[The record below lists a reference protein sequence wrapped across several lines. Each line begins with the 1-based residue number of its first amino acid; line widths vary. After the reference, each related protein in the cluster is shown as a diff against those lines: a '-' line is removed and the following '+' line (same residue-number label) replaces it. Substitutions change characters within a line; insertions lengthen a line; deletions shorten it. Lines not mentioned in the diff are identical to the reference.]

1 MDTLTQLAG
10 ACKAL
15 FLEPSLQTF
24 YDVMNGF
31 NALIWGPPMIFLLL
45 FLGIYF
51 TVKLR
56 FIQKYTWP
64 AMKLSVAKAESEGM
78 VSSFGSLAVMIGA
91 TVGTGS
97 IIGVTTA
104 VAEGGPGALFW
115 MIVAGFFNFAIK
127 YSECMVA
134 FKYRIRLPDG
144 EYVGGP
150 MYYLANILKFKWLGI
165 IFAVGTLLMGLT
177 AGSALQTNSIA
188 DALREGYN
196 LNPWY
201 VALFVAVAAAIVILG
216 GVKRIAS
223 YSEWLVPIMGS
234 LYLLIAILVI
244 CMNFTHIPQAI
255 LIVLKGAFTGKAAA
269 GGAVGIGIMAIV
281 QAMIPGVTAGVTR
294 AVLATEAGLGSA
306 SMAAAAAR
314 TRSATQM
321 AIVSATSVFW
331 AIFICSLT
339 GIVIVLA
346 GDYTNPNVYAANLC
360 NSAFKTVPYIGTPIL
375 VFSLVVF
382 SFTTSIG
389 WGYYVEK
396 SLQFLCKG
404 SNVLIKP
411 ARVLFVIL
419 VFVGGVIG
427 ASFSTDF
434 TIADSVLRT
443 AEANISTRFMW
454 ALAILTMTM
463 MTIPNIW
470 ALWCFRKVIN
480 KTTRKNLRALVGKQ
494 ACMERA
500 AAARAAKAAKK
511 AALAAQKAAA
521 EQEIAEA
528 KAAERTFLASKRVR
542 KDK

>member
-1 MDTLTQLAG
+1 MLDIVHQLISSLR
-10 ACKAL
+10 AL
-15 FLEPSLQTF
+15 CTSPSLQNL

-51 TVKLR
+51 TIKLR
-56 FIQKYTWP
+56 FIQKYMLP
-64 AMKLSVAKAESEGM
+64 AVKLSVAKAESEGM

-115 MIVAGFFNFAIK
+115 MVVAGFFNFAIK
-127 YSECMVA
+127 YCECLVA
-134 FKYRIRLPDG
+134 FKYRVRLPDG

-150 MYYLANILKFKWLGI
+150 MYYLSNILKFKWLAV
-165 IFAVGTLLMGLT
+165 IFAVGTVLMGLT
-177 AGSALQTNSIA
+177 AGGALQTNSIA

-201 VALFVAVAAAIVILG
+201 AALFVALATGVVVIG

-223 YSEWLVPIMGS
+223 YSEWLVPIMGA
-234 LYLLIAILVI
+234 LYLLIAGIVIL
-244 CMNFTHIPQAI
+244 MNFTQLPQA
-255 LIVLKGAFTGKAAA
+255 LWVIVKGAFTGKAAA
-269 GGAVGIGIMAIV
+269 GGALGVGIMGLV

-314 TRSATQM
+314 MRSATQM

-331 AIFICSLT
+331 TIFICSLT

-375 VFSLVVF
+375 VFSLVIF
-382 SFTTSIG
+382 SFTTIIG
-389 WGYYVEK
+389 WGYYLEK
-396 SLQFLCKG
+396 ALQFLCKG
-404 SNVLIKP
+404 TNILVKP
-411 ARVLFVIL
+411 SRVLFILL
-419 VFVGGVIG
+419 VFAGGVIG
-427 ASFSTDF
+427 TTFSPDF
-434 TIADSVLRT
+434 TVADSLLRT
-443 AEANISTRFMW
+443 TEANVSTRFMW

-470 ALWCFRKVIN
+470 ALWCFRKVIK
-480 KTTRKNLRALVGKQ
+480 KTTSKNLRALVGKQ
-494 ACMERA
+494 ACLERA
-500 AAARAAKAAKK
+500 AKARAAKLASKAAKEQ
-511 AALAAQKAAA
+511 AL
-521 EQEIAEA
+521 AEA
-528 KAAERTFLASKRVR
+528 KAAERTSLAAKRVR
-542 KDK
+542 RRK

>member
-1 MDTLTQLAG
+1 MQSLS
-10 ACKAL
+10 
-15 FLEPSLQTF
+15 FLGTAISAFFAHPSLQTT
-24 YDVMNGF
+24 YDVMNAF

-51 TVKLR
+51 TVNLR

-64 AMKLSVAKAESEGM
+64 AMKLSVAKADSEGM

-127 YSECMVA
+127 YAECMVA

-177 AGSALQTNSIA
+177 AGSALQANSIA

-201 VALFVAVAAAIVILG
+201 VGFLVAAAAGIVVIG

-223 YSEWLVPIMGS
+223 YSEWLVPIMGG
-234 LYLLIAILVI
+234 LYLLVAVI
-244 CMNFTHIPQAI
+244 VIGMHIPDIPAAMVTI
-255 LIVLKGAFTGKAAA
+255 FKSAFTGKAAA
-269 GGAVGIGIMAIV
+269 GGAIGVGIMGIV
-281 QAMIPGVTAGVTR
+281 QAILPGVTAGVTR

-331 AIFICSLT
+331 AIFICTLT
-339 GIVIVLA
+339 GLVIVLA

-360 NSAFKTVPYIGTPIL
+360 NSAFKTVPLIGTPIL
-375 VFSLVVF
+375 IFSLVIF
-382 SFTTSIG
+382 S
-389 WGYYVEK
+389 
-396 SLQFLCKG
+396 
-404 SNVLIKP
+404 SNILIKP
-411 ARVLFVIL
+411 SRVVFIIL
-419 VFVGGVIG
+419 TFVGGWIG
-427 ASFSTDF
+427 TSFSWKL
-434 TIADSVLRT
+434 TIADSMLRT
-443 AEANISTRFMW
+443 TQANVSTRFMW
-454 ALAILTMTM
+454 ALVILTMTM
-463 MTIPNIW
+463 MTVPNIW
-470 ALWCFRKVIN
+470 ALWCFRKVIV
-480 KTTRKNLRALVGKQ
+480 KTTRKNLRGLVGKQ
-494 ACMERA
+494 ACLERD
-500 AAARAAKAAKK
+500 
-511 AALAAQKAAA
+511 
-521 EQEIAEA
+521 AEA
-528 KAAERTFLASKRVR
+528 KAAKLARKAKKLAEQAKKMQALADAKAAERAELAAKRV
-542 KDK
+542 KTNYGK

>member
-1 MDTLTQLAG
+1 MQSLS
-10 ACKAL
+10 
-15 FLEPSLQTF
+15 FLGTAISAFFAHPSLQTT
-24 YDVMNGF
+24 YDVMNAF

-51 TVKLR
+51 TVNLR

-64 AMKLSVAKAESEGM
+64 AMKLSVAKADSEGM

-127 YSECMVA
+127 YAECMVA

-177 AGSALQTNSIA
+177 AGSALQANSIA

-201 VALFVAVAAAIVILG
+201 VGFLVAAAAGIVVIG

-223 YSEWLVPIMGS
+223 YSEWLVPIMGG
-234 LYLLIAILVI
+234 LYLLVAVI
-244 CMNFTHIPQAI
+244 VIGMHIPDIPAAMVTI
-255 LIVLKGAFTGKAAA
+255 FKSAFTGKAAA
-269 GGAVGIGIMAIV
+269 GGAIGVGIMGIV
-281 QAMIPGVTAGVTR
+281 QAMLPGVTAGVTR

-321 AIVSATSVFW
+321 AIVSATSGT
-331 AIFICSLT
+331 LT
-339 GIVIVLA
+339 GLVIVLA

-360 NSAFKTVPYIGTPIL
+360 NSAFKTVPLIGTPIL
-375 VFSLVVF
+375 IFSLVIF
-382 SFTTSIG
+382 SFTTIIG
-389 WGYYVEK
+389 WGYYTEK

-404 SNVLIKP
+404 SNILIKP
-411 ARVLFVIL
+411 SRVVFIIL
-419 VFVGGVIG
+419 TFVGGWIG
-427 ASFSTDF
+427 TSFSWKL
-434 TIADSVLRT
+434 TIADSMLRT
-443 AEANISTRFMW
+443 TQANVSTRFMW
-454 ALAILTMTM
+454 ALVILTMTM
-463 MTIPNIW
+463 MTVPNIW
-470 ALWCFRKVIN
+470 ALWCFRKVIV
-480 KTTRKNLRALVGKQ
+480 KTTRKNLRGLVGKQ
-494 ACMERA
+494 ACLERD
-500 AAARAAKAAKK
+500 
-511 AALAAQKAAA
+511 
-521 EQEIAEA
+521 AEA
-528 KAAERTFLASKRVR
+528 KAAKLARKAKKLAEQAKKMQALADAKAAERAELAAKRV
-542 KDK
+542 KTNYGK